1 MHPHEVESETSFIP
15 KWEGLFFSARKS
27 LLKNSLIGIAAT
39 AGLCFSLQPGRPIL
53 ALFFLLLALYYF
65 GKALSKLFFLA
76 NTCAPRSLRLQ
87 RTIQDTP
94 QRQSD
99 ILKMTSK
106 KQLPFRSRGQT
117 FLLYWAFTSP
127 FMISIVATIVMF
139 ADNLGINPSQAVIA
153 PKIVSGCFMLLAGF
167 LLDRSYKR
175 SNELPIGQFEKKEKT
190 YS

>member
-1 MHPHEVESETSFIP
+1 MHPHELESETSFIP
-15 KWEGLFFSARKS
+15 KWEGLFFSSRKS

-39 AGLCFSLQPGRPIL
+39 AGLCFSLQQGRPIL
-53 ALFFLLLALYYF
+53 PMFFSLLALYYF

-87 RTIQDTP
+87 RMIKENP
-94 QRQSD
+94 HRQND
-99 ILKMTSK
+99 ILQVASK
-106 KQLPFRSRGQT
+106 KQLPFKSRGQT
-117 FLLYWAFTSP
+117 FLLYWAFASP
-127 FMISIVATIVMF
+127 FMLSILATIVIF
-139 ADNLGINPSQAVIA
+139 PDKLGINPSLAMMA